1 MPLINFISL
10 EKKIKEK
17 FVSLGGDVT
26 IGRLYKL
33 DNETRDRFKFQLKTQ
48 SDSKESQSL
57 FVKQFIEEEADRMM
71 SIQRRGSGG
80 LIRTT
85 PISIPF
91 PSEGMSLPLSENKK
105 GKLELEPELRSER
118 GTNTD
123 IENYRSKLREYMIKS
138 KYALY

>member
-1 MPLINFISL
+1 
-10 EKKIKEK
+10 
-17 FVSLGGDVT
+17 LGGDIT
-26 IGRLYKL
+26 TGKLYKL
-33 DNETRDRFKFQLKTQ
+33 DNETRDRFKFQLKTH

-57 FVKQFIEEEADRMM
+57 FVEQFIKEEVERMI

-105 GKLELEPELRSER
+105 GKLELERNLRSER
-118 GTNTD
+118 GTNRDT
-123 IENYRSKLREYMIKS
+123 INNYRSKLREYMTQS
-138 KYALY
+138 KFALF